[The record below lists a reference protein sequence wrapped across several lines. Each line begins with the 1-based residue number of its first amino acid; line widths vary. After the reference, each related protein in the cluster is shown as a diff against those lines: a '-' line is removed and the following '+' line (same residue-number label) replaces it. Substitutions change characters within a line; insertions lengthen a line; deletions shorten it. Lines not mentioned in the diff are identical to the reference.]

1 LLKNERGNTLIT
13 VLLISLIFTVLGM
26 SILAASLGGAKRTE
40 TRESDI
46 SITYDSVKL
55 IDQMTSELAGIL
67 PNLPLEDYRRKNIEG
82 KLYVRS
88 DFDIDLRIKL
98 KDELILPYNTK
109 ENISCLNI
117 IDLSGSSA
125 SYIDSSAPCMD
136 DISDYDTFNIE
147 LENDFTR
154 VLDIIIVT
162 KNPVETEGKITR
174 TIRKRVILSPLPS
187 FLKYA
192 AGSFS
197 DDNGSGLFLNGSAN
211 FSGNVYANRLT
222 INEDAEYELRD
233 GSKQKQD
240 TNMSSINGDL
250 YSSTANLLPLLGKE
264 NFYKEH
270 VPELKHDS
278 QFINIDFDR
287 TMNEQANKLLSL
299 NGIPA
304 VRAGN
309 GSTFSEE
316 IKSGI
321 LSSFAI
327 NTLIEEQVK
336 KQSGLPEILQ
346 EIGNNNESDFKSYL
360 INTPEDASLLNGLI
374 QGDVVIMAEDT
385 SLELNEKLI
394 VDGDLY
400 LVNYEDLTINE
411 DILVTGRTHLVNFNG
426 KLEVNE
432 NIISANDIIIESY
445 AHNSG
450 ELFSKGIK
458 VNGDILSGK
467 NTAINALNTS
477 IEMTGTIISNESFTI
492 NGDETGEPSENDQVI
507 FDSVVYAG
515 KRANISNVNILGSE
529 NNTKQLVLMAKDD
542 LLLTRINEFGNFDPD
557 DEAGMPYVPEDETIK
572 LLKGFFYTEKDAELY
587 GVGSLFYI
595 NGGIFAKEK
604 LIINAIRGE
613 VKSIEGLPS
622 RSSQLDKYSR
632 FIVNYDQNVLLQ
644 RIDTLP
650 IVKHLQ
656 IFSDELLIE

>member
-1 LLKNERGNTLIT
+1 MLKNERGNTLIT
-13 VLLISLIFTVLGM
+13 VLLMSLVFTVLGM

-46 SITYDSVKL
+46 SITYNSVKV

-67 PNLPLEDYRRKNIEG
+67 PSLPLEDYRRKNIEG

-88 DFDIDLRIKL
+88 DFDIDLKNKL
-98 KDELILPYNTK
+98 KDDLIAPYKT
-109 ENISCLNI
+109 EDNISCLNI

-125 SYIDSSAPCMD
+125 GFIDSSAPCMD
-136 DISDYDTFNIE
+136 DISNYDTFNIE
-147 LENDFTR
+147 RENDFTR

-174 TIRKRVILSPLPS
+174 TLRKRIILSPLPS

-197 DDNGSGLFLNGSAN
+197 DENDSGLILNGSAN

-233 GSKQKQD
+233 GSKEKTD
-240 TNMSSINGDL
+240 TNMSSISGDL
-250 YSSTANLLPLLGKE
+250 YSSTANLLPLLIKE

-287 TMNEQANKLLSL
+287 TMNEQANELLSL

-327 NTLIEEQVK
+327 NTLIKEQK

-346 EIGNNNESDFKSYL
+346 ELGNNNESDIKSYL

-400 LVNYEDLTINE
+400 LVNFEDLTIYE

-445 AHNSG
+445 AHNKD
-450 ELFSKGIK
+450 ELSSKGIK
-458 VNGDILSGK
+458 VNGDILSGR

-477 IEMTGTIISNESFTI
+477 IEMTGTIISNGSFTI

-515 KRANISNVNILGSE
+515 KRANISNVNILGLE

-572 LLKGFFYTEKDAELY
+572 PLKGFFYTEKDAELY

-613 VKSIEGLPS
+613 VKSIEELPS

>member
-1 LLKNERGNTLIT
+1 MLKNERGNTLIT
-13 VLLISLIFTVLGM
+13 VLLMSLIFTVLGM

-40 TRESDI
+40 TRERDI

-88 DFDIDLRIKL
+88 NFDIDLKNKL
-98 KDELILPYNTK
+98 KDDLILPYRTK

-117 IDLSGSSA
+117 IDLSGGSA
-125 SYIDSSAPCMD
+125 SFIDSSAPCMD

-147 LENDFTR
+147 LGNDFTR

-174 TIRKRVILSPLPS
+174 TLRKRLILSPLPS

-233 GSKQKQD
+233 GRNQKQD

-250 YSSTANLLPLLGKE
+250 YSSTANLLPLLEKE
-264 NFYKEH
+264 NFYKDH

-278 QFINIDFDR
+278 QFINIDFER
-287 TMNEQANKLLSL
+287 TMNEEANELLSS

-304 VRAGN
+304 FRTGN
-309 GSTFSEE
+309 GLTFSKE

-327 NTLIEEQVK
+327 NTLIKEQVK
-336 KQSGLPEILQ
+336 KQSGLPETLQ
-346 EIGNNNESDFKSYL
+346 EIGNNDESDYKSYL

-374 QGDVVIMAEDT
+374 QGDVVILAEEA

-394 VDGDLY
+394 IDGDLY
-400 LVNYEDLTINE
+400 LVNFEDLTINE
-411 DILVTGRTHLVNFNG
+411 DIVVTGRTHLVNFNG
-426 KLEVNE
+426 KLEVND
-432 NIISANDIIIESY
+432 NIISAKDIIIESY
-445 AHNSG
+445 AQNSD
-450 ELFSKGIK
+450 ELSSKGIK
-458 VNGDILSGK
+458 VNSDILSGK
-467 NTAINALNTS
+467 NIAINALNTS

-515 KRANISNVNILGSE
+515 KRAIISNVNILGSE

-557 DEAGMPYVPEDETIK
+557 DEAGMPYVPEDKRIK
-572 LLKGFFYTEKDAELY
+572 PLKGYFYTEKDAELY
-587 GVGSLFYI
+587 GVGSLFFI

-613 VKSIEGLPS
+613 VKSIEELPS
-622 RSSQLDKYSR
+622 RSSQRDKYSR

-656 IFSDELLIE
+656 IFSDELLVE

>member
-1 LLKNERGNTLIT
+1 MLKNERGNTLIT
-13 VLLISLIFTVLGM
+13 VLLMSLVFTVLGM

-46 SITYDSVKL
+46 SITYNSVKV

-67 PNLPLEDYRRKNIEG
+67 PSLPLEDYRRKNIEG

-88 DFDIDLRIKL
+88 DFDIDLKNKL
-98 KDELILPYNTK
+98 KDDLIAPYKT
-109 ENISCLNI
+109 EDNISCLNI

-125 SYIDSSAPCMD
+125 GFIDSSAPCMD
-136 DISDYDTFNIE
+136 DISNYDTFNIE
-147 LENDFTR
+147 RENDFTR

-174 TIRKRVILSPLPS
+174 TLRKRIILSPLPS

-197 DDNGSGLFLNGSAN
+197 DENDSGLILNGSAN

-233 GSKQKQD
+233 GSKEKTD
-240 TNMSSINGDL
+240 TNMSSISGDL
-250 YSSTANLLPLLGKE
+250 YSSTANLLPLLIKE

-287 TMNEQANKLLSL
+287 TMNEQANELLSL

-316 IKSGI
+316 VKSGI

-327 NTLIEEQVK
+327 NTLIKEQK

-346 EIGNNNESDFKSYL
+346 ELGNNNESDIKSYL

-400 LVNYEDLTINE
+400 LVNFEDLTIYE

-445 AHNSG
+445 AHNKD
-450 ELFSKGIK
+450 ELSSKGIK
-458 VNGDILSGK
+458 VNGDILSGR

-477 IEMTGTIISNESFTI
+477 IEMTGTIISNGSFTI

-572 LLKGFFYTEKDAELY
+572 PLKGFFYTEKDAELY

-613 VKSIEGLPS
+613 VKSIEELPS